1 MSRLFFIRHGQASF
15 FSDNYDQLS
24 EKGFLQARLLGEY
37 FASEG
42 ILFDKVY
49 VGPLR
54 RQIQTMETV
63 REVYLSQGLPFPE
76 QAITLPELSEHSGS
90 SVMRA
95 LMPQFQ
101 EVDPIFQAYDPE
113 LERSPEEQIQHFLH
127 TFHHFLRLW
136 AKDDLGFEHP
146 KDIEDWASFRAR
158 VSRGIRKMME
168 DNQESQT
175 LIAFSSAGAVSA
187 SMGFALEMQNEEKV
201 VELGGQV
208 RNSSI
213 TEYVFAGE
221 KISLHAFNRSPHLA
235 DGDLI
240 THI

>member
-37 FASEG
+37 FVRTG
-42 ILFDKVY
+42 IRFDTVY

-63 REVYLSQGLPFPE
+63 REVYLSQGLSFPE
-76 QAITLPELSEHSGS
+76 QTLTLSELSEHSGS

-95 LMPQFQ
+95 LMPHFQ
-101 EVDPIFQAYDPE
+101 QIDPVFQAFDPE
-113 LERSPEEQIQHFLH
+113 LDRSPEDQIQHFLH

-136 AKDDLGFEHP
+136 AKNEMGIEHP
-146 KDIEDWASFRAR
+146 ADIEDWASFRTR
-158 VSRGIRKMME
+158 VDRGMRKMME
-168 DNQESQT
+168 ANQGGQN

-187 SMGFALEMQNEEKV
+187 SVGFALNIKNEEKV

-213 TEYVFAGE
+213 TEYVFSRDR
-221 KISLHAFNRSPHLA
+221 INLHAFNRSPHLNSE
-235 DGDLI
+235 DLI